1 MYGFSGHIFL
11 NLPMHNSIGNFKK
24 YEYIAMSSFFLKLPI
39 VIGTNGFMVH
49 LLHFPMFF
57 SRQKIIILCISSRPN
72 HCRWAPAMVNPRV
85 SHCL

>member
-1 MYGFSGHIFL
+1 MYGFNGHIFL
-11 NLPMHNSIGNFKK
+11 NLPMHNSIGKFKK

-57 SRQKIIILCISSRPN
+57 QDKNHWTTLKI
-72 HCRWAPAMVNPRV
+72 
-85 SHCL
+85 